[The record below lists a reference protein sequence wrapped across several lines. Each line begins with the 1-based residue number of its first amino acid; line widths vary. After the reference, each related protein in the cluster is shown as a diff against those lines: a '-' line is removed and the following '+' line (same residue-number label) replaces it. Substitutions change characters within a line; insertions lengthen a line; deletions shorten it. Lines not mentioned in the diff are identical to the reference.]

1 MSLRCIV
8 CLIYIPAV
16 IARSDSDEAIQ
27 FFLDRVVDARDD
39 EELTSR
45 TEFQAFQTGGDVDA
59 DLALHAER
67 LKRDGIVGA
76 ADQNVAADADTERG
90 AALGTGISA
99 GEIARRQLRDGC
111 ENTPSRVIRLEYLS
125 CSRESKLTDRSAL
138 AAASVADG

>member
-1 MSLRCIV
+1 LRI
-8 CLIYIPAV
+8 
-16 IARSDSDEAIQ
+16 
-27 FFLDRVVDARDD
+27 
-39 EELTSR
+39 EEPLTPTLSPQVR
-45 TEFQAFQTGGDVDA
+45 GEGEEKLPTRPQFQACQPGRDVDA

-67 LKRDGIVGA
+67 LQRDGIVGA
-76 ADQNVAADADTERG
+76 ADQNVAADTDTERG
-90 AALGTGISA
+90 AALGTGISD